1 MDNETRPRSQR
12 GETAT
17 ELGTGIACD
26 RVDEL
31 LTPEYAILGYDTQ
44 RESQRLVSQ
53 ARVD

>member
-1 MDNETRPRSQR
+1 MDNKTRPRSQR

-17 ELGTGIACD
+17 ELSAGIACD

-31 LTPEYAILGYDTQ
+31 LTPEYANLGYDTQ
-44 RESQRLVSQ
+44 RESQRLASQ